1 MTQCRGTTKKGER
14 CKRDARDGSEF
25 CSIHQEQEIRPRA
38 GRSAAAAEWDR
49 DAIMKA
55 AIGFGLVAAIFLF
68 KFKR

>member
-38 GRSAAAAEWDR
+38 ARKATAEEWDR
-49 DAIMKA
+49 DALMKA